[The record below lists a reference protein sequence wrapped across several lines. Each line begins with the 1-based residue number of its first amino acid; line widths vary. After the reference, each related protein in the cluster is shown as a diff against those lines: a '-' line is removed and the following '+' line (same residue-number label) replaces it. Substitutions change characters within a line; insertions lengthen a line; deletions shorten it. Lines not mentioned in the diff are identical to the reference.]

1 MRRREKFVIISIVLS
16 LGLMAIQFVGQDWRY
31 VSIGILML
39 LSYFLS
45 AWALSD
51 DLQPHEWLTVV
62 PSQPMYAGAV
72 GLFYF
77 LLPENLVTRVLV
89 LLLFGIGMYALFLT
103 SNIYSVAK
111 GRNIQLLYA
120 AHAIGLFFGLLTS
133 LLFTNAI
140 FSLRLPFYGNALLV
154 GVIHWPII
162 FMSLWSMKL
171 EEFINKE
178 ILVYSSLFTLVI
190 MELVVLLSFVPMQI
204 WNSALFIMSFLYV
217 GLGILHSFLR
227 GRLFKNTVNEYSLVA
242 ILMGILFLILFPWK

>member
-1 MRRREKFVIISIVLS
+1 MRRREKFVISAVLLS
-16 LGLMAIQFVGQDWRY
+16 LGLMTIQFVGQDWRY
-31 VSIGILML
+31 IGIGALMVV
-39 LSYFLS
+39 SYLIL

-51 DLQPHEWLTVV
+51 DLQPHEWLTIL
-62 PSQPMYAGAV
+62 PFPPMYAGAV

-77 LLPENLVTRVLV
+77 LLPENLITRISV
-89 LLLFGIGMYALFLT
+89 LLLFGVGMYALLLT

-140 FSLRLPFYGNALLV
+140 FSLKLPFYSNAILV
-154 GVIHWPII
+154 GLVHWPII

-171 EEFINKE
+171 EDFINKE
-178 ILVYSSLFTLVI
+178 ILVYTSLLTLI
-190 MELVVLLSFVPMQI
+190 IIEFVVLMSFLPMQI

-217 GLGILHSFLR
+217 GLGVLHSFLR
-227 GRLFKNTVNEYSLVA
+227 GRLFKNTVNEYGLVA
-242 ILMGILFLILFPWK
+242 VFMGILFLVLFPWK